1 MVRVCEVI
9 KTLDVGGAEVLLAER
24 LGLAPQDG
32 LSYTVVCLRAR
43 TRSLTNR
50 LWEAGVPVVDL
61 SSATGSALYLRL
73 ASTVRRLRPHVVNV
87 HSPLPASLLRPCI
100 RLLPRRPRLMST
112 MHSVHLR
119 RPTALLNRL
128 TIGLDDVT
136 VAVSPLVARAP
147 TTRGARLLVSRVHGV
162 NLAEQRRWAQ
172 RAATTRAEFGV
183 PDGAFAVACVANFTW
198 IKNHTLLVRA
208 ADRVVRRR
216 PDAVF
221 LLAGEG
227 ERRTAVARDIARRGL
242 GDRIRILGQVPNAR
256 RLSACADLK
265 VLSSHHEALPVVIM
279 EALAAGVP
287 VVCPAVGGV
296 PDLVRHGHN
305 GILTEPESAEALAT
319 GILEAMSPDTHRRLR
334 AGARQEADLVD
345 IASTAV
351 WFENLYRELAAGR
364 SRPPRPVRPGKGSD
378 RCPPPSTA

>member
-24 LGLAPQDG
+24 LRLAPQDG

-43 TRSLTNR
+43 TRELTDQLR
-50 LWEAGVPVVDL
+50 EVGVPVVDL
-61 SSATGSALYLRL
+61 SPVMGPALYLRL
-73 ASTVRRLRPHVVNV
+73 VWTVRRLRPHVVNV
-87 HSPLPASLLRPCI
+87 HSPLLASLLRPCV
-100 RLLPRRPRLMST
+100 RLSPRRPRLVST

-119 RPTALLNRL
+119 RPTGLLNRL

-147 TTRGARLLVSRVHGV
+147 TARGARHPVSRVHGI
-162 NLAEQRRWAQ
+162 NLAEQRHWAE
-172 RAATTRAEFGV
+172 RKAAIRREFAV
-183 PDGAFAVACVANFTW
+183 PDGSFLIVCVANFTW
-198 IKNHTLLVRA
+198 IKNHKLLVTA

-216 PDAVF
+216 PDALF
-221 LLAGEG
+221 LLAGDG
-227 ERRTAVARDIARRGL
+227 ELRAGVARDIERCGL
-242 GDRIRILGQVPNAR
+242 GERVRILGQVPNAR
-256 RLSACADLK
+256 RLSACADLL

-287 VVCPAVGGV
+287 TVCPAVGGV

-305 GILTEPESAEALAT
+305 GILTEPESAEALAA

-334 AGARQEADLVD
+334 AGAREGAAVVD
-345 IASTAV
+345 MASTAV
-351 WFENLYRELAAGR
+351 WFEDLYKVLAAGR
-364 SRPPRPVRPGKGSD
+364 PRASQPIQPGRGAD
-378 RCPPPSTA
+378 RCPPPSAA

>member
-24 LGLAPQDG
+24 LGLAPRDG

-43 TRSLTNR
+43 TRGLTDR
-50 LWEAGVPVVDL
+50 LRKAGVLVVSL
-61 SSATGSALYLRL
+61 SPAPSSAPYLRL

-87 HSPLPASLLRPCI
+87 HSPLPAGLLRPCV
-100 RLLPRRPRLMST
+100 RLMPHRPRLMST

-136 VAVSPLVARAP
+136 VAVSPLVARAA
-147 TTRGARLLVSRVHGV
+147 TTRGARRLVSRVHGV
-162 NLAEQRRWAQ
+162 NLAEQRHWAE
-172 RAATTRAEFGV
+172 RAAATRAEFGV
-183 PDGAFAVACVANFTW
+183 PDGAFAVVCVANFTW

-208 ADRVVRRR
+208 VDRVVRRR
-216 PDAVF
+216 PDALF

-227 ERRTAVARDIARRGL
+227 ELRAGVARDIARRGL
-242 GDRIRILGQVPNAR
+242 GEWVRILGQVPNAR
-256 RLSACADLK
+256 RLAACADLV

-287 VVCPAVGGV
+287 AVCTAVGGV
-296 PDLVRHGHN
+296 PDLVHHGRN
-305 GILTEPESAEALAT
+305 GILTEPESAEALAA
-319 GILEAMSPDTHRRLR
+319 GILEAMSPETHRRLR
-334 AGARQEADLVD
+334 AGAREDAVVVD
-345 IASTAV
+345 MASTAV
-351 WFENLYRELAAGR
+351 WFEDLYKELAAGR
-364 SRPPRPVRPGKGSD
+364 PHLSLPVQPGKGAD
-378 RCPPPSTA
+378 RCPPPSAA